1 MTTYTKAQ
9 FDSDITTIKALMAS
23 PVQSWEVKRVTS
35 LRISHAS
42 GHIASLRQFAN
53 NKPGRVH
60 DIVTDLANSLE
71 ATLVEAL
78 EVVS

>member
-9 FDSDITTIKALMAS
+9 FDSDITTIKALIAS
-23 PVQSWEVKRVTS
+23 PVQSWDVQRVTS

-42 GHIASLRQFAN
+42 GHIASMRQFAAQRS
-53 NKPGRVH
+53 GRIH

-71 ATLVEAL
+71 AELVEAL